1 MATDG
6 ARLKLERHIY
16 DKDEIVI
23 GGCLPSL
30 LYAFKNNFP
39 VIFANPKP
47 PFRYDKIEK
56 DYDLSFLGLD
66 PFEMYYQRQ
75 VWERLLL
82 LLGLSGNLPLSS
94 NASGMRI
101 VDNLLTVTT
110 NNHRVVKFTFDKL
123 VVFDDEGVT
132 GLPPISGEIKEKNR
146 VIDWVNVRQ
155 GAKHQYDEI
164 YGEGDFVNRII
175 FYPSDRSDNK
185 KLKDLIAISYLSDE
199 QVLDHEYSD
208 TMVKFKVLKMMK
220 LIGIRGTRN
229 GRDVKNPEKYKYY
242 AIKIEPA
249 ERVVEPNINRYYE
262 PDERFEFR
270 YDSVFDL
277 LKDPKTPRDYLGKL
291 CGLL

>member
-1 MATDG
+1 M
-6 ARLKLERHIY
+6 KLERHIY
-16 DKDEIVI
+16 QKDTIVI

-30 LYAFKNNFP
+30 LYAFKNGLP
-39 VIFANPKP
+39 VIFSKPRP
-47 PFRYDKIEK
+47 PFRYDKIQK
-56 DYDLSFLGLD
+56 DYDLSFLGLE
-66 PFEMYYQRQ
+66 PFELYYQKQ
-75 VWERLLL
+75 VWERLLV

-155 GAKHQYDEI
+155 GAKHQHDEI
-164 YGEGDFVNRII
+164 IGEGNFVNKII
-175 FYPSDRSDNK
+175 FYPSDRHDNR
-185 KLKDLIAISYLSDE
+185 KLKDLVAISYLTDE
-199 QVLDHEYSD
+199 ELLDHDYSD
-208 TMVKFKVLKMMK
+208 TMVKFKVTKMMK
-220 LIGIRGTRN
+220 SVGIRGGRN
-229 GRDVKNPEKYKYY
+229 GRDVNNPERYKFY
-242 AIKIEPA
+242 AVKVEPS
-249 ERVVEPNINRYYE
+249 ERVVEPDVKRYYE

-277 LKDPKTPRDYLGKL
+277 LKEPKTPKNYLGKL